1 MFLHPSARGDAT
13 AAQTAPGGA
22 DSAIPASAGLVG
34 RACCCPA
41 NAVVRVIIPPNAA
54 RPRETDLLLCGH
66 HYRISRRALGAAH
79 ATVRQLPG
87 TPADT
92 AAWIDVRQ
100 YASAAPAGRPAAT
113 DEVRTR
119 GPGGLA

>member
-1 MFLHPSARGDAT
+1 MNARSLHPSAQGDTT
-13 AAQTAPGGA
+13 AAQSAPGGA
-22 DSAIPASAGLVG
+22 DSAISASADPEG

-41 NAVVRVIIPPNAA
+41 NAVVRVIMPPTAA
-54 RPRETDLLLCGH
+54 RPRETELLLCGH
-66 HYRISRRALGAAH
+66 HYRVSRRALAAAH

-100 YASAAPAGRPAAT
+100 YASAAPAG
-113 DEVRTR
+113 
-119 GPGGLA
+119 

>member
-1 MFLHPSARGDAT
+1 MDARFLHPSAQGDIT

-22 DSAIPASAGLVG
+22 ASAIPAPAGLVG

-41 NAVVRVIIPPNAA
+41 NAVVRVIMPPTAA

-66 HYRISRRALGAAH
+66 HYRVSRRALAATH
-79 ATVRQLPG
+79 AIVRQVPG

-92 AAWIDVRQ
+92 VAWIDVRQ
-100 YASAAPAGRPAAT
+100 YASAAPAG
-113 DEVRTR
+113 
-119 GPGGLA
+119 

>member
-1 MFLHPSARGDAT
+1 MDARFLHPSAQGDAT

-22 DSAIPASAGLVG
+22 DSAIPAAARLAG

-41 NAVVRVIIPPNAA
+41 NAVIRVIIPPTAA

-66 HYRISRRALGAAH
+66 HYRISRRALAAAH

-100 YASAAPAGRPAAT
+100 YAPAVPAG
-113 DEVRTR
+113 
-119 GPGGLA
+119 

>member
-1 MFLHPSARGDAT
+1 MSARFLHPSARGDTT

-22 DSAIPASAGLVG
+22 ATALTAPAGPAD

-41 NAVVRVIIPPNAA
+41 NAVVRVIMPPTAA
-54 RPRETDLLLCGH
+54 RPGETDLLLCGH
-66 HYRISRRALGAAH
+66 HYRASRQALATAH

-92 AAWIDVRQ
+92 AAWIDLRQ
-100 YASAAPAGRPAAT
+100 YASPTPLADDDPGRPGT
-113 DEVRTR
+113 
-119 GPGGLA
+119 

>member
-1 MFLHPSARGDAT
+1 MDARFLHPSAQGDTT

-22 DSAIPASAGLVG
+22 ASATSMTAGPVG

-41 NAVVRVIIPPNAA
+41 NAVVRVIMPPTAA
-54 RPRETDLLLCGH
+54 RPRETELLLCGH
-66 HYRISRRALGAAH
+66 HYRVSRRALAAAH

-100 YASAAPAGRPAAT
+100 HADA
-113 DEVRTR
+113 
-119 GPGGLA
+119 LA

>member
-1 MFLHPSARGDAT
+1 MNARFLHPSAQGDAT

-22 DSAIPASAGLVG
+22 ASAISAPADPVG

-41 NAVVRVIIPPNAA
+41 NAVVRVIMPPTAA
-54 RPRETDLLLCGH
+54 RPRETELLLCGH
-66 HYRISRRALGAAH
+66 HYRVSRRALAAAH

-92 AAWIDVRQ
+92 AAWIEIYE
-100 YASAAPAGRPAAT
+100 YASLTPAG
-113 DEVRTR
+113 
-119 GPGGLA
+119 

>member
-1 MFLHPSARGDAT
+1 MNARFPHPSARGDTT
-13 AAQTAPGGA
+13 AAQTASGGA
-22 DSAIPASAGLVG
+22 ASAITAPADMVS

-41 NAVVRVIIPPNAA
+41 NAVVRVIMPPTAA

-66 HYRISRRALGAAH
+66 HYRVSRRALTAAH

-100 YASAAPAGRPAAT
+100 DASPAPAG
-113 DEVRTR
+113 
-119 GPGGLA
+119 

>member
-1 MFLHPSARGDAT
+1 MNARFLHPSARGDTT
-13 AAQTAPGGA
+13 AALTAPGGA
-22 DSAIPASAGLVG
+22 ATAFTAPDGPAG

-41 NAVVRVIIPPNAA
+41 NAVVRVIMPPTAA

-66 HYRISRRALGAAH
+66 HYRASRRALAAAH

-92 AAWIDVRQ
+92 AAWIDVRE
-100 YASAAPAGRPAAT
+100 YASLTRAG
-113 DEVRTR
+113 
-119 GPGGLA
+119 